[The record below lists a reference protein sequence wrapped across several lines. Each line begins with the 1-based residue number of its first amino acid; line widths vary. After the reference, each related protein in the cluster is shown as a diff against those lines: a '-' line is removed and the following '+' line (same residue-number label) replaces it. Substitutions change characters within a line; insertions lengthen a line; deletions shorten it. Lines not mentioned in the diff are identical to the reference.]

1 MSDLEDDLLALAGGN
16 EESEEEEDYEP
27 ALKTGDADGNENEES
42 DNDDDDDDD
51 DEILSKKKL
60 NKDLED
66 DLQRQNDEEDG
77 DEEEKVDEDDEDDN
91 FDGSGDE
98 KQEELINPY
107 PLEGKYKDEQD
118 RDQLES
124 MDEMQRE
131 QILFDRSQ
139 EMERYNE
146 RKYLLQ
152 RMKQQKQA
160 QLPSKPT
167 RSSNRS
173 NKGTSNKTSKLDK
186 LSELKKQREQKHRKR
201 GREYDDYE
209 DDEEEEEEEEDDDR
223 GEDEEDDYDDDGVVR
238 WGTSKGRS
246 KKSYER
252 ATLVDI
258 NKISLGRTKL
268 SKHCYYS
275 DFNDVVIDCYG
286 KVNLGIDRR
295 TRQPMYRMVKIIDV
309 HNYPQKAYNI
319 GSSRFDIYLTVS
331 QNRKQTK
338 DFPLNIFSD
347 SLITPEEFDRYIH
360 ELQKTD
366 EVIDYVDD
374 VNEKL
379 DQLTNFFNKGISDK
393 DVNEMIAKK
402 QKLQSQK
409 ISNVDAVFQKARLA
423 DELNVAR
430 QQGRIDKV
438 KQLQE
443 QINQLE
449 TMIVEYNK
457 QHNQTESLTMAKLNE
472 RNRKINQTV
481 IRKAELETIKNS
493 TNVTD
498 DSDPFS
504 RLKTN
509 TKTFYQ
515 DMINQENEKALIDV
529 QKNYENILEKKNKQE
544 EEIAKST
551 YRVLGEMDKLIKSI
565 DIEIEL
571 KL

>member
-1 MSDLEDDLLALAGGN
+1 MSDLDDDLLALAGGN
-16 EESEEEEDYEP
+16 EDSEVEEEEDYEP
-27 ALKTGDADGNENEES
+27 TLKQEEDQNES
-42 DNDDDDDDD
+42 DDD
-51 DEILSKKKL
+51 DEILSKKKR
-60 NKDLED
+60 NRDLEQSLQD
-66 DLQRQNDEEDG
+66 DID
-77 DEEEKVDEDDEDDN
+77 DEEEEEIDD
-91 FDGSGDE
+91 
-98 KQEELINPY
+98 EELINPY
-107 PLEGKYKDEQD
+107 PLEGKYKDDQD

-146 RKYLLQ
+146 RKYLIQ

-160 QLPSKPT
+160 QLPAKPT
-167 RSSNRS
+167 RSSNRN
-173 NKGTSNKTSKLDK
+173 NKGTSSNTSKLDK
-186 LSELKKQREQKHRKR
+186 LSELKKQREQKDRKR
-201 GREYDDYE
+201 RRDYDDYD
-209 DDEEEEEEEEDDDR
+209 DDEEEEEEEDEDDLGED
-223 GEDEEDDYDDDGVVR
+223 EDEEDYDDNGVVR
-238 WGTSKGRS
+238 WGSSKTKS

-252 ATLVDI
+252 ATLGDI
-258 NKISLGRTKL
+258 NKICLGRSKL

-275 DFNDVVIDCYG
+275 GFNDVVIDCYG
-286 KVNLGIDRR
+286 KVNIGMDKR

-309 HNYPQKAYNI
+309 QNLPNKAYSI
-319 GSSRFDIYLTVS
+319 GSNKFDIYLTVS

-347 SLITPEEFDRYIH
+347 SLIQVEEFDRYIH
-360 ELQKTD
+360 ELKRTD

-374 VNEKL
+374 VEEKVE
-379 DQLTNFFNKGISDK
+379 QLNDFFNKGISDK

-402 QKLQSQK
+402 QKLQSHTLSQ
-409 ISNVDAVFQKARLA
+409 VDAVFQKARLA

-430 QQGRIDKV
+430 QQGRTEKV
-438 KQLQE
+438 KQLQ
-443 QINQLE
+443 QKINQLD
-449 TMIVEYNK
+449 TMLVDYSK

-472 RNRKINQTV
+472 RNRKINQTM

-504 RLKTN
+504 RLKTQ

-529 QKNYENILEKKNKQE
+529 QQNYDEILQKNSKQE

-551 YRVLGEMDKLIKSI
+551 YRVLGEMDKLIRGI